1 MKNTTTP
8 SVPSARTLTLGDID
22 QAVSTLNAIAK
33 DGAMSVCFRRVVEQC
48 FNPELITLIRN
59 MHADSEDFCDKL
71 RPFFADVE

>member
-8 SVPSARTLTLGDID
+8 SVPSARTITLGDLD

-33 DGAMSVCFRRVVEQC
+33 DAASAVAFRRVVEQR